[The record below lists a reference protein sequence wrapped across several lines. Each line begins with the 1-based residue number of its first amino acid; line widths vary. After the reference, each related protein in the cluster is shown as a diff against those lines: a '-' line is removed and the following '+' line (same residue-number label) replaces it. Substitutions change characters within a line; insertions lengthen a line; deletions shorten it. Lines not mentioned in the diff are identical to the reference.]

1 MEKTNEKK
9 NRFKTYFSN
18 RKDRI
23 LPATLISL
31 AISLIIFLSVP
42 LDIYSANAKEL
53 RFMFS
58 DILSRLLL
66 CGLGVALILFIT
78 QYFVPQIIYKI
89 LRGLYLSV
97 GIMLFLQSNYLNI
110 GLTSLAGDDAITVT
124 EMVGKSTVV
133 VNTIIW
139 SVVVIGVTAASI
151 FIKKIKIVRLTALV
165 LTAIVLLPTF
175 VTTSVN
181 AMTTDF
187 SKGSAFEEMKEEEP
201 NYVPRFL
208 TTKNLNNVATDKN
221 VVVFVIDRLDNEK
234 YLEPNLNKYTHYFN
248 SWGGFTYFND
258 NLSMYGRTYPS
269 VAYMLTG
276 QEFQPEERRKEYF
289 LRAFKD
295 NLTLSKLN
303 QEGYSVNFY
312 TDTYYGYYDAYYLPD
327 YINNTM
333 SASEDSLYRETTQIH
348 RLFRANMMMGLYRLL
363 PFQLKDLVGG
373 VSSTSLNK
381 YVVYK
386 SDELTHPQA
395 STDMKDAFDEIT
407 KQDFSNDGD
416 KQFSFIHISGCHS
429 VPYDDN
435 WKTAKGKTKNNISVS
450 LKNSFKIIDEYIAE
464 MKKLG
469 VYDNSTIIITGD
481 HGYAD
486 DNLKLLSKPKITG
499 LFVKPAS
506 TSTGNLVT
514 NTAQVSH
521 ENLWGT
527 IFASE
532 GITFDET
539 IYGKSVFDIPEG
551 VDQTRKY
558 VWHRFDVTRTHFS
571 ENVYQITGSGKKFSN
586 WAKTT
591 TKEFKRELYD

>member
-9 NRFKTYFSN
+9 SGFKRFFAN

-23 LPATLISL
+23 LPSVLISL
-31 AISLIIFLSVP
+31 AIPFIIFICVP
-42 LDIYSANAKEL
+42 LEIYSANVDEL

-58 DILSRLLL
+58 DIFSRLIL
-66 CGLGVALILFIT
+66 CALGVAAILFVT

-89 LRGLYLSV
+89 LRGLYLAV

-133 VNTIIW
+133 INTIIW
-139 SVVVIGVTAASI
+139 VVVVLGITLASI
-151 FIKKIKIVRLTALV
+151 FVKKIKIVRLTALV
-165 LTAIVLLPTF
+165 LSAVILLPT
-175 VTTSVN
+175 VITTSVN

-187 SKGSAFEEMKEEEP
+187 SKGSAFEEMKKEEP
-201 NYVPRFL
+201 DYVPRFL
-208 TTKNLNNVATDKN
+208 TTKNLNNVATDNN

-234 YLEPNLNKYTHYFN
+234 YLEPNLSKYTHYFN

-258 NLSMYGRTYPS
+258 NISMYGRTYPS
-269 VAYMLTG
+269 VAYMLTRK
-276 QEFQPEERRKEYF
+276 EINPEEKRKDYF
-289 LRAFKD
+289 IRAYSE
-295 NLTLSKLN
+295 NQTLSKLN
-303 QEGYSVNFY
+303 ENGYSVNIY
-312 TDTYYGYYDAYYLPD
+312 TDTYYGYYDAYYLPE
-327 YINNTM
+327 YIDNTM
-333 SASEDSLYRETTQIH
+333 SASEESLYRETIQKH
-348 RLFRANMMMGLYRLL
+348 RLFRANMMMGLYRIL
-363 PFQLKDLVGG
+363 PFGLKDYVGG

-386 SDELTHPQA
+386 SDELTHPET
-395 STDMKDAFDEIT
+395 STDMKDAYNEIT
-407 KQDFSNDGD
+407 KQDFTSQGD
-416 KQFSFIHISGCHS
+416 KQFSFIHVSGCHS
-429 VPYDDN
+429 VPYDAN

-450 LKNSFKIIDEYIAE
+450 LNNSFKIIDEYIAE

-486 DNLKLLSKPKITG
+486 DNLKLLNKIKLTG
-499 LFVKPAS
+499 LFVKPS
-506 TSTGNLVT
+506 TSSTAELKT
-514 NTAQVSH
+514 STAQVSH

-532 GITFDET
+532 GIDFDENL
-539 IYGKSVFDIPEG
+539 YGKSVFDVPEG

-558 VWHRFDVTRTHFS
+558 VWHRFTVTHTRFT
-571 ENVYQITGSGKKFSN
+571 ENVYQIIGSGKNFSN
-586 WAKTT
+586 WTKIS
-591 TKEFKRELYD
+591 TKEIKKELYD

>member
-97 GIMLFLQSNYLNI
+97 GIMLFLQSYYLNI

-139 SVVVIGVTAASI
+139 SVVVIGVTTASI
-151 FIKKIKIVRLTALV
+151 FVKKIKIVRLTALI

-234 YLEPNLNKYTHYFN
+234 YLEPNLKKYKHYFN

-269 VAYMLTG
+269 VAYMLT
-276 QEFQPEERRKEYF
+276 RKEINAEEKRKDYF
-289 LRAFKD
+289 IRAYGE
-295 NLTLSKLN
+295 NQTLSKLN
-303 QEGYSVNFY
+303 QEGYSINIY
-312 TDTYYGYYDAYYLPD
+312 TDTYYGYYDAFYLPE
-327 YINNTM
+327 YISNTM
-333 SASEDSLYRETTQIH
+333 TASEDSLYRETTQTH

-363 PFQLKDLVGG
+363 PFKLKDLVGG

-386 SDELTHPQA
+386 SDELTHPET
-395 STDMKDAFDEIT
+395 STDMKDAYNEIT

-416 KQFSFIHISGCHS
+416 KQFSFIHVSGCHS

-435 WKTAKGKTKNNISVS
+435 WKTAKGKTKNNINVS

-486 DNLKLLSKPKITG
+486 DNLKLLNKPKITG

-514 NTAQVSH
+514 STAQVSH

-527 IFASE
+527 IFKSE
-532 GITFDET
+532 GISFDET

-558 VWHRFDVTRTHFS
+558 VWHRFTVTHTRIS
-571 ENVYQITGSGKKFSN
+571 ENIYQITGSGKNFDN
-586 WAKTT
+586 WTKIS
-591 TKEFKRELYD
+591 TKEVKKELYD